1 MAYVDAD
8 LVIHSMS
15 EYQVVNKELEKY
27 QTKLVQKLEA
37 EKKSIANAKEKSAQQ
52 INELDVSI
60 KSKQSEIETLEK
72 KIRLLNQRATELRNE
87 IKANDQ

>member
-1 MAYVDAD
+1 MEQDAA
-8 LVIHSMS
+8 V
-15 EYQVVNKELEKY
+15 
-27 QTKLVQKLEA
+27 
-37 EKKSIANAKEKSAQQ
+37 KSIANAKEKSAQQ